1 MNKYPKSDGALF
13 PHKKTSEKQPDLRG
27 KVAITRDQM
36 IKLKEMAEAG
46 LEPTLQVAAWNRKS
60 SEGRPYVYISAEAY
74 MKEQAPKQQ
83 SVDRFMPEDDTIPF

>member
-13 PHKKTSEKQPDLRG
+13 PHNKTSEKQPDLRG

-46 LEPTLQVAAWNRKS
+46 IEPTLQIAAWNRKS
-60 SEGRPYVYISAEAY
+60 NEGRPYVYLSAEAY
-74 MKEQAPKQQ
+74 MKEQQ
-83 SVDRFMPEDDTIPF
+83 SQPQNVDRFKPEEDPIPF